1 MKFLML
7 LILIGLIVYLS
18 GARKDRGQGH
28 PNATGPTAS
37 DQPQPGAAQV
47 MVSCAQCGLHV
58 PQSEAFPGRGGHF
71 CSAAHRAIFEARND
85 KPA

>member
-1 MKFLML
+1 ML
-7 LILIGLIVYLS
+7 LILIGLIIYLS
-18 GARKDRGQGH
+18 GARKDRGQGSST
-28 PNATGPTAS
+28 AAGTTGS
-37 DQPQPGAAQV
+37 EQSQPGAAQV

-58 PQSEAFPGRGGHF
+58 PQSEAFPGRGGQF